1 MENISSKYIRYSYPN
16 HLFIIGEND
25 NLSLS
30 PLNEEMFEN
39 ASIVFND
46 NGSITLEGDVW
57 EFGISF
63 SDCYPS
69 ELDYEVHPNYI
80 GKTKFTHKD
89 IVRSGW
95 HRKLNN
101 SHQKIIIKNYIIE
114 YPKENKNN

>member
-1 MENISSKYIRYSYPN
+1 MENISVKYIIYQDPN

-25 NLSLS
+25 DLRLS
-30 PLNEEMFEN
+30 PLHEEMFEN

-57 EFGISF
+57 EFELLF
-63 SDCYPS
+63 NDCYPS
-69 ELDYEVHPNYI
+69 ELDYEVHPSYI
-80 GKTKFTHKD
+80 SKTKFTHKD

-101 SHQKIIIKNYIIE
+101 SHKKIIIKNYIIE
-114 YPKENKNN
+114 YPKQNL

>member
-1 MENISSKYIRYSYPN
+1 MENINAKYIRYSYPN

-57 EFGISF
+57 EFGIQF
-63 SDCYPS
+63 HDCYPS
-69 ELDYEVHPNYI
+69 ELDYEVHPKYI
-80 GKTKFTHKD
+80 NKTWLTKKD

-95 HRKLNN
+95 HRKLHNQ
-101 SHQKIIIKNYIIE
+101 HQKIIIKNYIIHF
-114 YPKENKNN
+114 PKQNL